1 MKFHYTASDNN
12 GKLVEGDLDA
22 QSPADVLEW
31 MVQRGIRPVSI
42 KVSGVGAEGII
53 KGKISGKITIED
65 QVFLTKYLALMLRV
79 GTDLFKAT
87 DILIEDFNKPA
98 VKALLLEMKDGL
110 SKGQPFYTT
119 FARHPKQFSPVFV
132 NLIKA
137 GESSGTLE
145 KVLDKLSVDLEKQ
158 WALRNRIKGSMT
170 YPAVLVVLSMVIL
183 FLMVSLALP
192 KIAETFS
199 SGTVEP
205 PFFSRVVFSIGFFF
219 RDYMALIISLVVT
232 SVIGAFVFLKSVM
245 GKKFMSSVINKAPVV
260 KEVVHKIAL
269 QRFASTLS
277 SLIRSGTPILQAL
290 EITADSSGVGAL
302 KDALLRISNE
312 GLVKGLTVG
321 EAFRKEAYFPR
332 VVVNLI
338 SISEQSGH
346 LEEVL
351 ETLANFY
358 ESEID
363 SSIKSLVSFLEPAL
377 LIVIGSVIGLIAI
390 SVIVPIYQLVGQI

>member
-98 VKALLLEMKDGL
+98 VKALLLEIKDGL

>member
-232 SVIGAFVFLKSVM
+232 SVIGAFVFLKSVT
-245 GKKFMSSVINKAPVV
+245 GKKFMSSVISKAPVV

>member
-119 FARHPKQFSPVFV
+119 FAKHPKQFSPVFV

>member
-377 LIVIGSVIGLIAI
+377 LLVIGSVIGLIAI